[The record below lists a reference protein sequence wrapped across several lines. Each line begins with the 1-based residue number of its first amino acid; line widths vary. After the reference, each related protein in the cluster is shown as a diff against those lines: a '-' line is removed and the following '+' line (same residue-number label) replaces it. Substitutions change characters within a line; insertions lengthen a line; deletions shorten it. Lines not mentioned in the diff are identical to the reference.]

1 MGHFLT
7 KRQFL
12 KPLVAVAALVVALLA
27 GFALTTGS
35 ANADTVLVCIPV
47 TSAQDTEVAT
57 GTNTWKVVRYVLPDG
72 SYVDMSIN
80 ALTVTQAQAYL
91 IKRAVEVQYCR
102 PSVTGGFPTP

>member
-1 MGHFLT
+1 MGHIFA
-7 KRQFL
+7 KRPFL
-12 KPLVAVAALVVALLA
+12 KPLAAAFALLA
-27 GFALTTGS
+27 ALLVGLTLTTGP
-35 ANADTVLVCIPV
+35 AAADPVLVCIPV
-47 TSAQDTEVAT
+47 TSTQDAEVAA
-57 GTNTWKVVRYVLPDG
+57 GTNVWKVVRYVLPDG